1 MPIAL
6 AALMMMMMRMTLP
19 LHKNPWQLLSL
30 APHSGRASRVD
41 PNATASG
48 SSEVDPNAITLPP
61 TSPPATIC
69 CRDYSRLNV
78 VLRIHL
84 LAVALNPKKL
94 LHPVNL
100 PKFRQ

>member
-6 AALMMMMMRMTLP
+6 AAVMMMMTLP

-30 APHSGRASRVD
+30 APHSARASRVD
-41 PNATASG
+41 PNATASA
-48 SSEVDPNAITLPP
+48 SSAVDPNAISLPP

-69 CRDYSRLNV
+69 CREYSRLNII
-78 VLRIHL
+78 LRIHP

-100 PKFRQ
+100 PKFHQ